1 MPDRYAVIGHP
12 IAHSKSPLI
21 HGLFAQAK
29 GQDMTYEAIDGGAA
43 AGGVGRALP
52 AVRAGG
58 GAGRGR
64 RGGRAPPRPTG
75 AADRGTPRRTP

>member
-43 AGGVGRALP
+43 EGGFARALAAFRAAGGRIFCL
-52 AVRAGG
+52 
-58 GAGRGR
+58 
-64 RGGRAPPRPTG
+64 
-75 AADRGTPRRTP
+75 AAC

>member
-29 GQDMTYEAIDGGAA
+29 GQDMTY
-43 AGGVGRALP
+43 
-52 AVRAGG
+52 
-58 GAGRGR
+58 
-64 RGGRAPPRPTG
+64 
-75 AADRGTPRRTP
+75 